1 MNYNKF
7 NYPNVKN
14 RNYDNINDEYIN
26 NNMNNQ
32 MNPNYE
38 FDNNINEKNI
48 ETKSVGIGMTPREEK
63 QSIQT
68 TNELNII
75 NNKNIKDKKINE
87 NVNNI
92 SKEIVKNTIIDND
105 KKEN

>member
-48 ETKSVGIGMTPREEK
+48 ETKSVGIGMTPREENNQFK
-63 QSIQT
+63 Q
-68 TNELNII
+68 
-75 NNKNIKDKKINE
+75 
-87 NVNNI
+87 
-92 SKEIVKNTIIDND
+92 
-105 KKEN
+105 